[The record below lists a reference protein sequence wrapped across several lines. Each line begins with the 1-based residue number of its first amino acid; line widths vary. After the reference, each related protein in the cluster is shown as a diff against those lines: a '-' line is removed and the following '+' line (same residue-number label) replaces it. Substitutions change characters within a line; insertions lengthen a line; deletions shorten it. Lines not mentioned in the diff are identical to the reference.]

1 MYLADEKRYSEMK
14 YTNCGKSGLMLPKI
28 ALGFWHNFGE
38 LNDYKTM
45 KELVFTAFD
54 NGITYFDLANN
65 YGPKNGAAEESLG
78 RILKEELKAYRDEI
92 VIATKAGYPM
102 WDGPYGDGGSRKYLM
117 ASLDQSLNRL
127 GVSYVD
133 IFYHHRMTKE
143 TPLEETMLALA
154 DIVRQGKALY
164 IGLSKYDQPT
174 LRQATKILND
184 LHVPFIVNQNRYN
197 ILDRTYIENGVIDTA
212 LELGQGNVVF
222 SPLAQGLL
230 TDRYL
235 DGIPEDSRIKHD
247 PRYLKEDALTPEL
260 LIKLKKLNE
269 IAQERN
275 EKLADMALE
284 WILKDNKVTSCIIG
298 ASKKEQILIN
308 CKAVNGAEFTE
319 DQLKRIDD
327 IVLENQ

>member
-1 MYLADEKRYSEMK
+1 MYLADKERYSRMK
-14 YTNCGKSGLMLPKI
+14 YSNCGRSGLMLPKI

-54 NGITYFDLANN
+54 NGVTYFDLANN
-65 YGPKNGAAEESLG
+65 YGPENGAAEESFG
-78 RILKEELKAYRDEI
+78 RIFNQELKGYRDEMI
-92 VIATKAGYPM
+92 IATKAGYPM

-117 ASLDQSLNRL
+117 ASLDQSLKRM
-127 GVSYVD
+127 GISYVD
-133 IFYHHRMTKE
+133 IFYHHRMTKD

-164 IGLSKYDQPT
+164 IGLSKYDAPT
-174 LRQATKILND
+174 LRKATEMLHN

-197 ILDRTYIENGVIDTA
+197 IIDRTNIDNGVIDTS

-235 DGIPEDSRIKHD
+235 NGIPEDSRMRHD
-247 PRYLKEDALTPEL
+247 PRYLKESALTPEL
-260 LIKLKKLNE
+260 LDKLVALNN
-269 IAQERN
+269 IAKERN

-308 CKAVNGAEFTE
+308 CKAIDGQDFSQ

-327 IVLENQ
+327 IVLGKK